1 MDGVSFPHR
10 HEPANGLMGGR
21 REREMAD
28 KVDVLALVAPGT
40 EGMLHGYPAT
50 VIRHYGEGMYEFRMP
65 RGEVCVDISYF
76 TAKQP

>member
-1 MDGVSFPHR
+1 MNALIDQSKFAEIFGTTLPAAALDSPVLETPTQGDGSNS
-10 HEPANGLMGGR
+10 EETN
-21 REREMAD
+21 
-28 KVDVLALVAPGT
+28 
-40 EGMLHGYPAT
+40 GYPAT

>member
-1 MDGVSFPHR
+1 
-10 HEPANGLMGGR
+10 
-21 REREMAD
+21 MAD

>member
-1 MDGVSFPHR
+1 MDGVSFTHR
-10 HEPANGLMGGR
+10 HEPANGLMAEGN
-21 REREMAD
+21 EMAD